1 MDQLKIGRFIAQRRK
16 DVGLTQLQLAEALGI
31 TDRAVSKWERGKSL
45 PDASLML
52 PLCKI
57 LQITVNDLLH
67 GEVISMENYNNEME
81 QKLLELVEEKKQ
93 SDRRLL
99 TLEWVVGILSLIIMM
114 VPCFVAAYAPIPMEE
129 WVRVVIA
136 FSGFL
141 PAFIG
146 FGFAM
151 KIEQVAGYYECQA
164 CGHRYVPELKTM
176 YLAPHMGR
184 TRHMKCP
191 ECGKKTW
198 QKKVLTKEKE

>member
-1 MDQLKIGRFIAQRRK
+1 MDQIKIGRFIAERRK
-16 DVGLTQLQLAEALGI
+16 KVNLTQMQLAEKFNI

-52 PLCKI
+52 RLCEI
-57 LQITVNDLLH
+57 LHITVNDLLH
-67 GEVISMENYNNEME
+67 GEVVSMENYNKEME
-81 QKLLELVEEKKQ
+81 EKLIELIREKEE

-99 TLEWVVGILSLIIMM
+99 TMEWVIGILSIIILL
-114 VPCFVAAYAPIPMEE
+114 VPCFIAAYAPLEE
-129 WVRVVIA
+129 WLRVVIA

-141 PAFIG
+141 PGLIG
-146 FGFAM
+146 LGFAI

-164 CGHRYVPELKTM
+164 CGHRYVPDLKSM

-184 TRHMKCP
+184 TRFMKCP

-198 QKKVLTKEKE
+198 QKKVLTKEK